1 MGQCIE
7 NNNKLSPD
15 YVPDIRILNKKL
27 NDCYRTHI
35 ESYRDVEWNR
45 AIYRALR
52 IVNEEE

>member
-1 MGQCIE
+1 MGQCVE
-7 NNNKLSPD
+7 NDNKFSPD

-35 ESYRDVEWNR
+35 ESYKDVEWNK

-52 IVNEEE
+52 IVNDEE